1 MLNYFIIFRTTPSLA
16 SPPSPFTGTG
26 STHRPLKGFL
36 EGKTGMKI
44 NTTPFKLS
52 IFAIM
57 GILLFLVL
65 SSNEVDN
72 SITEEDKRFIP
83 NYLESIPPLE
93 HESPY
98 KEEIEIIKK
107 IQDSVLT
114 VAPNHE
120 GLPYNTEREPKD
132 VYVASKGLC
141 YDRSR
146 VIEKI
151 LRYSGFDTRHISMYS
166 TTKTHS
172 AFKSLMTPGVPSHAV
187 TEVLTKRGWLVVD
200 SNNRWL
206 SIDSH
211 GNPLSIAQIKLSIEG
226 PDEIPWRHK
235 PPSIIY
241 QEPFTFIY
249 GLYSRHGKFY
259 PPYNF
264 IPDVNYEELLQ
275 NFL

>member
-1 MLNYFIIFRTTPSLA
+1 MA

-26 STHRPLKGFL
+26 STHRPLKGIL

-44 NTTPFKLS
+44 NSTPIKLS

-57 GILLFLVL
+57 GILLFLAL
-65 SSNEVDN
+65 SFNEVDN
-72 SITEEDKRFIP
+72 SLTEEDKRFIP
-83 NYLESIPPLE
+83 NYLENIPPLE
-93 HESPY
+93 HESTY
-98 KEEIEIIKK
+98 KEELEIIQA

-114 VAPNHE
+114 VAPNPE

-172 AFKSLMTPGVPSHAV
+172 AFKSLMTPGVLSHAV

-206 SIDSH
+206 SLDRH
-211 GNPLSIAQIKLSIEG
+211 GNPLSIAKIKWSIEG
-226 PDEIPWRHK
+226 PDEILWHRN
-235 PPSIIY
+235 PPNIIY
-241 QEPFTFIY
+241 REPFTFIY